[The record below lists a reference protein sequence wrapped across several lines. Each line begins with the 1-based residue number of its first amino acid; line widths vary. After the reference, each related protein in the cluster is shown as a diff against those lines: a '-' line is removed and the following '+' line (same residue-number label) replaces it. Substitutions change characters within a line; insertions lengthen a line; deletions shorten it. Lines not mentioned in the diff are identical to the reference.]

1 MLCTSTHIHTHTKYN
16 ITKATLLSGHILAI
30 DSISNMNCTGKIRS
44 SLRHFHNSLKM
55 SPLYTSWIS
64 TIHPIALT
72 TNPQQTFFSISP
84 VWYTSI
90 LPSAPDIAVICSFLS
105 FQLYSA
111 SCSRNIHFC
120 YSWTQHSPGTQEATQ
135 DIHCMSLGELGR
147 TFLPASERLQ
157 HQIIEL
163 TPHYSSHCSPRERG
177 RNRAPPHTNH
187 HL

>member
-1 MLCTSTHIHTHTKYN
+1 MLCTSTHTHTKCN

-30 DSISNMNCTGKIRS
+30 DSIPNMNCTGKIR

-55 SPLYTSWIS
+55 SPLYTSCIS

-90 LPSAPDIAVICSFLS
+90 LPSALDIAVICSFLS
-105 FQLYSA
+105 FQLYYT

-120 YSWTQHSPGTQEATQ
+120 YSWT
-135 DIHCMSLGELGR
+135 
-147 TFLPASERLQ
+147 
-157 HQIIEL
+157 
-163 TPHYSSHCSPRERG
+163 
-177 RNRAPPHTNH
+177 
-187 HL
+187 